1 MIYLCYYNKAVC
13 MCADNAVAFPA
24 TGTVISKNCRAGSPL
39 SPDSIREYECLKNK
53 KGGYICLNLL

>member
-53 KGGYICLNLL
+53 KGGY